1 MNLHDRE
8 SRGDAEPAPI
18 AEATAAAI
26 AALDG
31 TARQALERIPD
42 PVVIHCGDEGRIA
55 FANRA
60 ALALAGLT
68 SEDEVIG
75 ASVFAMVAER
85 DHSIVIE
92 RMRLERATL
101 ARLPPI
107 RLHLRRANGEVVE
120 VEAHSTYYPETSETF
135 VVARDTSE
143 QRRIEG
149 TLRELEARLALADR
163 LSAVGTLAAG
173 VAHEINNPL
182 SYVSLHL
189 ALLRE
194 GLEAPA
200 RCGECAP
207 VVTEAREHL
216 ANVQEGLG
224 RVRTIVR
231 DLRTFTRGDEAE
243 LGPTDTNAVVTSTCS
258 LVRNE
263 LGKRAHLVQAL
274 GALPRAHASD
284 TRLGQVLLNLL
295 LNAMQATP
303 EGSPDAHTI
312 TVTTSLAGDGRVCL
326 EVSDTGNGIAPENL
340 ARVFAP
346 FFTTKLGGEGTGLGL
361 WVCHTI
367 VSGMGGEL
375 SVMSEPERGAT
386 FRVLLQPAARPAPP
400 LDVPLEAASVEA
412 PRRLRV
418 LVVDDEPAICE
429 ALVNVL
435 DLDHEVTVAGGVRE
449 ALAHLESAP
458 FDVILADLSMPDGSG
473 VDVLAWLEAR
483 ADERARRLAF
493 MTGGV
498 LDERTRLKIERAGCP
513 CLDKP
518 FTIDAVRS
526 LVEAVGR
533 A

>member
-8 SRGDAEPAPI
+8 PHGDQQAAPTDAPI
-18 AEATAAAI
+18 DATI

-31 TARQALERIPD
+31 TARQALELIPD
-42 PVVIHCGDEGRIA
+42 PVLIHCGDEGRVV

-60 ALALAGLT
+60 ALRLAGLR
-68 SEDEVIG
+68 SERDVLG
-75 ASVFAMVAER
+75 ATVFALLSEQ
-85 DHSIVIE
+85 DHSIVVE

-107 RLHLRRANGEVVE
+107 RLHLRRADGEIIE
-120 VEAHSTYYPETSETF
+120 VEAHSTFYPETNETF
-135 VVARDTSE
+135 VVARDTAE
-143 QRRIEG
+143 QRRVEG

-194 GLEAPA
+194 GLEGPA
-200 RCGECAP
+200 LCGGCAP

-216 ANVQEGLG
+216 ANVQEGLA

-231 DLRTFTRGDEAE
+231 DLRTFTRSDEAE
-243 LGPTDTNAVVTSTCS
+243 LGPTDTNAVVGSTCS

-263 LGKRAHLVQAL
+263 LGKRARLVQAL

-312 TVTTSLAGDGRVCL
+312 TVTTSLAQDGRVCL
-326 EVSDTGNGIAPENL
+326 EVSDTGDGIASENL

-346 FFTTKLGGEGTGLGL
+346 FFTTKAAGEGTGLGL

-375 SVMSEPERGAT
+375 SVTSEPGHGAT
-386 FRVLLQPAARPAPP
+386 FRVLLRQAASAAPP
-400 LDVPLEAASVEA
+400 LDPTPEPAPVDA

-435 DLDHEVTVAGGVRE
+435 GHDHELMVAGNVRE
-449 ALAHLESAP
+449 ALARLESAP

-483 ADERARRLAF
+483 ADERARRIAF

-498 LDERTRLKIERAGCP
+498 VDERARLKIERAGSP